1 MNDLFSTYNLYCIN
15 MHCSASIYRRIDD
28 VKRPFNAENILATHY
43 CFNCSRPLVSKMDM
57 EIEQLTAKAGIRVA
71 DKTNFNTSH

>member
-1 MNDLFSTYNLYCIN
+1 ML
-15 MHCSASIYRRIDD
+15 
-28 VKRPFNAENILATHY
+28 PFNAENILATHY

-71 DKTNFNTSH
+71 DKASSSANH